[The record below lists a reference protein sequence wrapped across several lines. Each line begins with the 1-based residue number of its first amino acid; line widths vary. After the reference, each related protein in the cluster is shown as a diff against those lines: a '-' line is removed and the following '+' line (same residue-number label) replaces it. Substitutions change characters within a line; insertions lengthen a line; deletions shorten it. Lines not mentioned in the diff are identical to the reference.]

1 MIGAMRA
8 AFEHI
13 EPTAQ
18 LSWKLHV
25 RREQRFDFLWHF
37 HREYE
42 LTLITKG
49 SGTRLVGDGVQDYV
63 PGDLT
68 LIGPEVPHT
77 YVSKRGVNEHEA
89 LVVQFRQNFLGRDIF
104 RSPEFIEVAAMLE
117 RSARGLSFP
126 CDGRLLNDLVGLPDL
141 DPAFQTLTLLQT
153 LVRLAACTEARPLAG
168 TVYLP
173 ALDMAAEARIDAM
186 VRLLHAEY
194 VRPLSLVEVAAA
206 AHMTPS
212 STSRFFRRTMGT
224 TITNYLNSLRV
235 DAACRLLRDTDQSVA
250 DIASNCGYANLS
262 NFNRRFREQR
272 GMSPR
277 EYRLRMARLA
287 AHRP

>member
-1 MIGAMRA
+1 
-8 AFEHI
+8 
-13 EPTAQ
+13 
-18 LSWKLHV
+18 
-25 RREQRFDFLWHF
+25 
-37 HREYE
+37 
-42 LTLITKG
+42 
-49 SGTRLVGDGVQDYV
+49 
-63 PGDLT
+63 
-68 LIGPEVPHT
+68 
-77 YVSKRGVNEHEA
+77 
-89 LVVQFRQNFLGRDIF
+89 
-104 RSPEFIEVAAMLE
+104 MLE

-126 CDGRLLNDLVGLPDL
+126 CDGRMLNDLVGLPDL

-287 AHRP
+287 AQRP